1 MRRCVHFR
9 VLFGAI
15 GTKMSQIF
23 CPLNHAHAASRE
35 PIEPTI
41 SHGQKTLSIFEQM
54 APNET
59 HFVHAPVRALPCL
72 VWGHWHKNGPDFL
85 PIGGNEHYWLASRD
99 LCGSQYLQTE
109 VPWQATVPYFATP
122 PYGKSNCRGEPLHN
136 FFSTLN
142 SQPYSSS

>member
-1 MRRCVHFR
+1 M
-9 VLFGAI
+9 G
-15 GTKMSQIF
+15 K
-23 CPLNHAHAASRE
+23 
-35 PIEPTI
+35 
-41 SHGQKTLSIFEQM
+41 KTLSIFEQM

-72 VWGHWHKNGPDFL
+72 VWGHWHKNGPDVL

-122 PYGKSNCRGEPLHN
+122 PYVIDKQGCRLVGRVADWEAGLQAGKQGCRLVSRAAGW
-136 FFSTLN
+136 
-142 SQPYSSS
+142 